1 MKTSKKLL
9 SFFLAVV
16 MVVTTCSV
24 GFTAFAEEDTATAYW
39 TDKNKTDAD
48 DAFQSLNNLVDYLIP
63 TLLGIKINDDQT
75 LADVLGIND
84 ADSASLSDVV
94 KGASPLLMGVLGV
107 AKASDNDKKQIIMEH
122 LGVSSYNGMYD
133 SYFSYL
139 DDENS
144 TISFFDLYQFC
155 KNNKTSSTDKT
166 TLGGWCNETL
176 KTLDTYL
183 DLYDAAAASVTKAD
197 TAYGKLK
204 ADSTAEKTAEK
215 KLNGVAYAD
224 LADSAKNPTSYADY
238 QQGIDNAKAFFTKI
252 GVNVE
257 INNPADALYYYYSED
272 AQNFVNG
279 LIAVYLANGE
289 ISSSAIASPAQG
301 ITTSNV
307 MTILNSNL
315 ATYAAANSTG
325 GSSMTLSE
333 FIADHLDIITTTG
346 ITYED
351 GGVTKTLDP
360 VKDMTA
366 AEAAAAGLYYVN
378 AGKQYNVPVTGW
390 PVQLP
395 SSQVPAATTTEVK
408 NDPVGAANSPL
419 RFYYYVNPSTGKL
432 MKLLKSA
439 ADNQFTTAYNAIAAP
454 YLEAY
459 NKANA
464 TVNAVEMFGKMLRAC
479 YMDIASSDNNLGVYR
494 SSKYDIMVKNALEET
509 GLYEDVDTAIA
520 NAKIDD
526 ADINA
531 AAAYAKEN
539 SIETDKAFTDYIKSS
554 NCAFSAEASNFM
566 QSITDAATLQALAN
580 ALNKKTPAGVDSS
593 LSVAELFKAVT
604 YNQEP
609 YSLHGATTV
618 FDAVN
623 YSISSIMLYNY
634 IGTEM
639 IDSNSTTCKTGS
651 KTANVPVIFKEIYKY
666 SIIAPKLN
674 NDENKFQ
681 YTGAL
686 EIPSTFAVDIV
697 NSTINGYINDYLKAN
712 PEDPGAIGNMVNEIL
727 GALIESDIDLHSVL
741 YNIWKNLAENPIE
754 TVFNLLP
761 VLTIALDEL
770 LVPILFNQPKITD
783 GANAH
788 DKDANYNLLYDA
800 LFAKDGLLQI
810 PALQALT
817 LESGNTNVGISQLS
831 FDLNAILPGLLEW
844 FKYNDGSDDKKAV
857 AFSKANAYVST
868 YAERGYATIIEK
880 DDEGSETIVRG
891 TDVLSFTGIYVADK
905 ALMGANLGTSFIR
918 VLKNA
923 GLDEAVA
930 TGINEIVEVVV
941 DIADSA
947 VLDYIDEGKHI
958 TDVRYTTD
966 GIRATEGL
974 NDIFTAL
981 PQLIDRIGKELLA
994 YFNVNSDWTY
1004 CFDGKLYKSEDKNSN
1019 MVLRNKSLVDFKSL
1033 AKSNDPS
1040 LILNTFI
1047 NIFIGHQLNA
1057 FIDLFNDIFAD
1068 QNNDITKNIPLVQ
1081 ALLEALGG
1089 LGEKS
1094 IITDVLDGLFQ
1105 LKRADDVSFELKE
1118 RDETGFVGF
1127 STESGIYLIANI
1139 FSNLDKENAKKNTGI
1154 VPFILALVNGT
1165 ESESTK
1171 NASFRTLGAS
1181 KSAPL
1186 LTLSNKNVN
1195 YSTALTKS
1203 NIKAADELIGKLD
1216 TLLAS
1221 LLKNTTIN
1229 GFDLTAT
1236 DSILSGVVSVVSNYI
1251 GEKNTN
1257 DLLNIVDLYLQTIVG
1272 DNKSSKNGKVDKN
1285 KVYTSKKLST
1295 LVIETYGLVENIAD
1309 YLLKGALG
1317 AKDPNGI
1324 IADAISGIISPD
1336 AVGVRMSDD
1345 YSTASKTLLKK
1356 TNLTWADVKKGTT
1369 DLKYGFSNGNKKEFY
1384 NALGESLGGISAIIG
1399 AVLTASYTDA
1409 AKSGNLYSAVL
1420 YPVFKSLADATGAT
1434 GVMSPTAFNKASD
1447 AQKLI
1452 GGIITPL
1459 ASILDQL
1466 YKAPA
1471 SFLLNT
1477 LKGLAGLLTDKS
1489 ITSIVNGAL
1498 DAVKNIFTGVEALVG
1513 TVSPTLETVV
1523 TKALD
1528 DAIVSKLN
1536 IKLAKKNVLAN
1547 LISGISIGDG
1557 ETVGDIVKI
1566 ESIDFEKL
1574 SKAASPAEALLI
1586 IYAYVVDNAL
1596 KADVVVNLIE
1606 GLSPQIAKFIKN
1618 YTAGDVLN
1626 LLAGIL
1632 SVVQSPTEVYWT
1644 FSEYAGKIT
1653 NTFVYPKTITNAE
1666 ANNAVDQLDGAVSAV
1681 FALLKDLG
1689 VVDIDGLG
1697 SLVNDNLY
1705 TNSLLTTI
1713 ATGVYG
1719 ALEKNDTIV
1728 TVLDILGLDLSP
1740 AGFAEILTDK
1750 SYGNTYSDA
1759 AKALKKAGK
1768 WSNVKS
1774 LNWGFKDGSAKAETG
1789 FVNGIAALLRP
1800 VNNILAVL
1808 LTSGELGITKTDIND
1823 LVGALD
1829 LINVNEKFNVGDGD
1843 MGCILTL
1850 KIKDGILSLVIN
1862 SNNSKENSTVKLN
1875 ITNVVKDFLNTFTDK
1890 KLYIGSNGYENAVV
1904 PLLEAFM
1911 CDGLKTYD
1919 QYVKDY
1925 DKAKDNLIINILKPI
1940 TGFIGYVV
1948 NAPFDTVTKVLPNL
1962 AYFID
1967 SNGLTQAIGNLLAPI
1982 TAKNGLLGILAKNG
1996 IDVDKI
2002 ITQIAGK
2009 SLGKIVTDALDVNV
2023 KLTLDLGNLKTCNIQ
2038 DIVYPLVSKLLKN
2051 EFGLTLPQ
2059 FDFATIASHG
2069 TIKVVKSAAKN
2080 DEGKYTTRQVEAN
2093 QGEVLVAV
2101 LRYVA
2106 DTLIKNATPIKKL
2119 LTGIDA
2125 IKKNATIKN
2134 IINSVFG
2141 TMMSADKDD
2150 IVRAIFYLLTNEPTD
2165 NFFDYSEFK
2174 APTGFNFSF
2183 GDMDEEFCRKL
2194 APMLDGLIN
2203 GLLGEKGGLN
2213 GLIGGL
2219 LYKDD
2224 LIGKLATGLYGA
2236 VEGVSLGD
2244 AGSLTGLLA
2253 HFDIDFSTA
2262 NVASLLTNEK
2272 YGQTYAGPA
2281 GVISRAGSWKNV
2293 KAESLSFGVKDRKT
2307 FENALCAV
2315 LRPLYPVLD
2324 VFLNDRALNLANIA
2338 SVPGSDCYS
2347 STIVPLLEAF
2357 GCYNIKTQYQYRE
2370 DMGKA
2375 YDAILLDVL
2384 DPLLDKVED
2393 ILYAPIEMVADM
2405 LPNLA
2410 LFFANDGLLQI
2421 IDNLLT
2427 PVTAL
2432 LDALRPI
2439 VDVNDILNALGFNI
2453 NSLLAK
2459 TGLNLNINLDLYN
2472 LKDTLR
2478 PLIGA
2483 DNVVNL
2489 LNKIIGIINIK
2500 GTKLGIVLPEI
2511 NWLQLAS
2518 HGKLV
2523 TNEASQAATIGAR
2536 MFIQSDQ
2543 DETLIAVLRYIVNTI
2558 NYQGNYDAIVNLLGG
2573 LLGGLSDSI
2582 AGVVDQ
2588 VLGMLKGDAD
2598 EVITNLVDLLQTMAG

>member
-9 SFFLAVV
+9 SLFLAVV

-24 GFTAFAEEDTATAYW
+24 GFTAFAAEDTTTAYW

-63 TLLGIKINDDQT
+63 TLLAIEINDDQT

-84 ADSASLSDVV
+84 AESATLSDVV

-107 AKASDNDKKQIIMEH
+107 AKASDDQKKQIIMDH
-122 LGVSSYNGMYD
+122 LGVTSYNGMYD
-133 SYFSYL
+133 NYFSYL
-139 DDENS
+139 NDDS
-144 TISFFDLYQFC
+144 SSISFFDLYQFC
-155 KNNKTSSTDKT
+155 KDNKTESTDKK

-183 DLYDAAAASVTKAD
+183 NLYDAAAASITKAD
-197 TAYGKLK
+197 AAYTALK
-204 ADSTAEKTAEK
+204 ADKTIEKTAEK
-215 KLNGVAYAD
+215 KYNGIAYAD
-224 LADSAKNPTSYADY
+224 LADSTKNPTSYADY
-238 QQGIDNAKAFFTKI
+238 QQGIDNAKAFFNKL
-252 GVNVE
+252 GVNVT
-257 INNPADALYYYYSED
+257 INTPADALYYYYSAD
-272 AQNFVNG
+272 AQSFVNG
-279 LIAVYLANGE
+279 LITVYLANGE
-289 ISSSAIASPAQG
+289 ISDAPIDTAATG
-301 ITTSNV
+301 LTTSNV
-307 MTILNSNL
+307 MSVLEANVD
-315 ATYAAANSTG
+315 AYAATHST
-325 GSSMTLSE
+325 GSSMTAAE
-333 FIADHLDIITTTG
+333 FIADHLDIITETG
-346 ITYED
+346 ITYTDPDTQTE
-351 GGVTKTLDP
+351 VTLAP
-360 VKDMTA
+360 VRDMTA
-366 AEAAAAGLYYVN
+366 DEAAAE
-378 AGKQYNVPVTGW
+378 GKLFSGKAYPLTGW

-395 SSQVPAATTTEVK
+395 SSEVPKATDDIVK
-408 NDPVGAANSPL
+408 NDPYGAANSPH
-419 RFYYYVNPSTGKL
+419 RYYFYYNPGTGKVVR
-432 MKLLKSA
+432 LLKSNSA
-439 ADNQFTTAYNAIAAP
+439 TTAQNAIAKP
-454 YLEAY
+454 YLDAY
-459 NKANA
+459 LIANA
-464 TVNAVEMFGKMLRAC
+464 DVNKVEMYGNMLRDC
-479 YMDIASSDNNLGVYR
+479 YMNIASSDNGLGVYR
-494 SSKYDIMVKNALEET
+494 SSKYDVIIKNTLEET
-509 GLYEDVDTAIA
+509 GVYEDVEQA
-520 NAKIDD
+520 IDD
-526 ADINA
+526 AKINDNDINA

-539 SIETDKAFTDYIKSS
+539 GVDTNTALKEYLNSA
-554 NCAFSAEASNFM
+554 NNAFSAEASAFM
-566 QSITDAATLQALAN
+566 LNITEAATLQALAN
-580 ALNKKTPAGVDSS
+580 ALNKKDPAGNNSTKS
-593 LSVAELFKAVT
+593 EAELFKAVAYDQT
-604 YNQEP
+604 PYN
-609 YSLHGATTV
+609 LHGVTTV
-618 FDAVN
+618 FDAAN
-623 YSISSIMLYNY
+623 YSVSSIMLLNY
-634 IGTEM
+634 IGGDKIGT
-639 IDSNSTTCKTGS
+639 NNATCSAGT
-651 KTANVPVIFKEIYKY
+651 KTANAPIIFKEIYKY

-674 NDENKFQ
+674 NDDNKFQ

-686 EIPSTFAVDIV
+686 EIPSDFAVELV
-697 NSTINGYINDYLKAN
+697 NATINGYVNTFLD
-712 PEDPGAIGNMVNEIL
+712 PEDSTGSIITGIVGGL
-727 GALIESDIDLHSVL
+727 LESDVDLQSTLNDV
-741 YNIWKNLAENPIE
+741 WKNLAESPIE

-761 VLTIALDEL
+761 IVTIALDEL
-770 LVPILFNQPKITD
+770 LVPILFNQGEITT
-783 GANAH
+783 GPNAH
-788 DKDANYNLLYDA
+788 EKDAYFNLLYDA
-800 LFAKDGLLQI
+800 LFASDGLLQI

-817 LESGNTNVGISQLS
+817 LEAGNTAIGISKLS

-844 FKYNDGSDDKKAV
+844 FKYNDGSDAKKAV
-857 AFSKANAYVST
+857 AFSKANTYVET
-868 YAERGYATIIEK
+868 YAERGYDIIIEK
-880 DDEGSETIVRG
+880 DENGDETIIHG
-891 TDVLSFTGIYVADK
+891 EDVLSFTGIYVADK

-918 VLKNA
+918 VLTNA
-923 GLDEAVA
+923 GLDKNVA
-930 TGINEIVEVVV
+930 TGLNEILEVVV

-947 VLDYIDEGKHI
+947 VLDYTAEQ
-958 TDVRYTTD
+958 TANPDVKYTTD
-966 GIRATEGL
+966 GIRSTEGL

-981 PQLIDRIGKELLA
+981 PQLIDRIGKELLN
-994 YFNVNSDWTY
+994 YFNVDSDWTY
-1004 CFDGKLYKSEDKNSN
+1004 CFDGKLYKSADKNGN
-1019 MVLRNKSLVDFKSL
+1019 MVLRNLSLTDFKDTAS
-1033 AKSNDPS
+1033 SNDPAT
-1040 LILNTFI
+1040 ILNTFV

-1068 QNNDITKNIPLVQ
+1068 ENNDITKNVPLVQ

-1089 LGEKS
+1089 LGNKS

-1105 LKRADDVSFELKE
+1105 LKRADKVSFELKE
-1118 RDETGFVGF
+1118 RATGFVGF

-1139 FSNLDKENAKKNTGI
+1139 FSNLDKDNAKKNAGI
-1154 VPFILALVNGT
+1154 VPFILNLVGVTPTNGSGT
-1165 ESESTK
+1165 LSSSK
-1171 NASFRTLGAS
+1171 LGAS

-1186 LTLSNKNVN
+1186 LTLSNKNVDFD
-1195 YSTALTKS
+1195 AVLTKS
-1203 NIKAADELIGKLD
+1203 NIKAADELISKLD

-1236 DSILSGVVSVVSNYI
+1236 DSILSGVISAVSNYI

-1257 DLLNIVDLYLQTIVG
+1257 ELVDLIDLYLKTIVG

-1295 LVIETYGLVENIAD
+1295 LVIETYSLIENIAD

-1317 AKDPNGI
+1317 TKDPNGI
-1324 IADAISGIISPD
+1324 LADAISGIISPD
-1336 AVGVRMSDD
+1336 AVGVRMGSD
-1345 YSTASKTLLKK
+1345 YSTTSKILLKK
-1356 TNLTWADVKKGTT
+1356 TNLTWADVKKNNPN
-1369 DLKYGFSNGNKKEFY
+1369 LKYGFSDGNKKSFY
-1384 NALGESLGGISAIIG
+1384 NALGESLGGISAIVG
-1399 AVLTASYTDA
+1399 AVLTATYTDMN
-1409 AKSGNLYSAVL
+1409 KSGNLYSAVI

-1434 GVMSPTAFNKASD
+1434 GVMSPSAFNKASD

-1452 GGIITPL
+1452 GGIVTPL

-1471 SFLLNT
+1471 SFLMNT

-1489 ITSIVNGAL
+1489 ITSIINGAL
-1498 DAVKNIFTGVEALVG
+1498 GSIKTIFTGVENLVG
-1513 TVSPTLETVV
+1513 TVSPTLKKVV
-1523 TKALD
+1523 KKALD

-1536 IKLAKKNVLAN
+1536 IKLAKKNVLAT
-1547 LISGISIGDG
+1547 LISNISIGDG

-1574 SKAASPAEALLI
+1574 SKASSPAEVLLI

-1596 KADVVVNLIE
+1596 KADILMNLLE
-1606 GLSPQIAKFIKN
+1606 GLSPQIAAFIKN
-1618 YTAGDVLN
+1618 YSAADVLS
-1626 LLAGIL
+1626 LLTGIL

-1697 SLVNDNLY
+1697 ALVNDNLY
-1705 TNSLLTTI
+1705 TNKLLTTI
-1713 ATGVYG
+1713 ATAVYG

-1728 TVLDILGLDLSP
+1728 TVLGVLGLDLSP
-1740 AGFAEILTDK
+1740 AGFAAYLTDS

-1759 AKALKKAGK
+1759 AAALKKAGK
-1768 WSNVKS
+1768 WSNVKT

-1800 VNNILAVL
+1800 VNSILAVL
-1808 LTSGELGITKTDIND
+1808 LASGDISLSKSDISD
-1823 LVGALD
+1823 LVEALNLLD
-1829 LINVNEKFNVGDGD
+1829 VNEKFTVGDGD

-1850 KIKDGILSLVIN
+1850 KIKNGVLTLVIDA
-1862 SNNSKENSTVKLN
+1862 NNSKDNSTVKLN
-1875 ITNVVKDFLNTFTDK
+1875 IANVAKDFLNTFADK
-1890 KLYIGSNGYENAVV
+1890 KLYLGSNGYESAVI

-1911 CDGLKTYD
+1911 CDGVKTYD
-1919 QYVKDY
+1919 QYIKDY
-1925 DKAKDNLIINILKPI
+1925 KNAKDNLIIDVLKPL
-1940 TGFIGYVV
+1940 TGFIGDVV
-1948 NAPFDTVTKVLPNL
+1948 DAPFDTVTKVLPNV

-1982 TAKNGLLGILAKNG
+1982 TAKTGLLGILAKNG
-1996 IDVDKI
+1996 IDVDEI
-2002 ITQIAGK
+2002 ITAIAGK

-2038 DIVYPLVSKLLKN
+2038 DIVYPLVSKLLKD
-2051 EFGLTLPQ
+2051 ELGLTLPK

-2106 DTLIKNATPIKKL
+2106 DVLIKNATPIKKL

-2134 IINSVFG
+2134 IIDSVFG
-2141 TMMSADKDD
+2141 TIMSADKDD

-2165 NFFDYSEFK
+2165 NFFDYSNFV
-2174 APTGFNFSF
+2174 APTGYSFSF
-2183 GDMDEEFCRKL
+2183 GDMDEDFCRKL
-2194 APMLDGLIN
+2194 APMLDGLVN
-2203 GLLGEKGGLN
+2203 GLLAEKGGLN

-2262 NVASLLTNEK
+2262 NVAALLTNEK

-2338 SVPGSDCYS
+2338 SVPGSDCYTS
-2347 STIVPLLEAF
+2347 VIVPLLEAF

-2370 DMGKA
+2370 DIAQA
-2375 YDAILLDVL
+2375 YDAILLDIL

-2410 LFFANDGLLQI
+2410 LFFANDGLLQV

-2432 LDALRPI
+2432 LDALKPI

-2483 DNVVNL
+2483 DNVVGL
-2489 LNKIIGIINIK
+2489 LNKILGIINIK
-2500 GTKLGIVLPEI
+2500 GSKLGIVLPEI
-2511 NWLQLAS
+2511 DWLQLAS
-2518 HGKLV
+2518 HGKLI

-2536 MFIQSDQ
+2536 MFVQADQ
-2543 DETLIAVLRYIVNTI
+2543 DETLIAVLRFVVNTI

-2573 LLGGLSDSI
+2573 LLGGLSDNI

-2598 EVITNLVDLLQTMAG
+2598 EVITNLVDFLQEMAG